1 MKRFIISLILLASVG
16 YGVWTGAEG
25 VYKKG
30 AEQVLDTIKI
40 TDIQKKINELSHHP
54 EVSQPSQSMRS
65 STDDKSG
72 STTSSGN
79 QGTASF
85 SNREEAIQFAMKRL
99 GPTEFAKLSVA
110 YANRDNLTQEE
121 KNRLKQEVLSHF
133 TPDEL
138 RAMQQAAN
146 K

>member
-1 MKRFIISLILLASVG
+1 MKRLIISLFLLASVG
-16 YGVWTGAEG
+16 YGVWSGVEG
-25 VYKKG
+25 VYKKV
-30 AEQVLDTIKI
+30 AEQVLDTVEVTK
-40 TDIQKKINELSHHP
+40 IQKKISEISNQTEGSKPL
-54 EVSQPSQSMRS
+54 QALRS
-65 STDDKSG
+65 STSDSSG
-72 STTSSGN
+72 STTSGE

-110 YANRDNLTQEE
+110 YANRDNLTPEE